1 MKLGASVGSI
11 PVELLLMGRAI
22 GLLDGITRILDPDL
36 DTMSIVARYA
46 GNP

>member
-22 GLLDGITRILDPDL
+22 GLLDGITRVLDPDL
-36 DTMSIVARYA
+36 DTVGIVARYTR
-46 GNP
+46 G